1 MDLRQLRYFL
11 EIVEQG
17 SLTRASET
25 LHVAQPAL
33 SFHLRNMEEHLGARL
48 LFRGSTGVR
57 PTEAGELLTRR
68 ARLILNEMARTEDEI
83 RNLENDPSGQLR
95 IGLPGTIGD
104 IITLPLIQ
112 RLRQRYPRIT
122 LNIAEAMSGFVAQWL
137 AEGRVDLAVLYTR
150 PAQPGM
156 VAEQLLEEEL
166 VLVFPPGAANRA
178 EMPLA
183 ALADVALVL
192 PSPEHGLRMTIDA
205 VLQPLDIRPP
215 IALEIDS
222 YRSIKR
228 LVAAGYGAS
237 ILPRHAVAQEVGEGR
252 LLARRISAPG
262 LWRGAWLMHVSN
274 RPVTRVQ
281 AVVSGVLKEVVGE
294 LLVSG
299 AWAAARVPG

>member
-122 LNIAEAMSGFVAQWL
+122 FSIHSQTSREILGNIQNFSIDAGITYIDNEPVGKALTVPL
-137 AEGRVDLAVLYTR
+137 YNERYVVERHVCVDTT
-150 PAQPGM
+150 
-156 VAEQLLEEEL
+156 
-166 VLVFPPGAANRA
+166 AAGGNA
-178 EMPLA
+178 TLLA
-183 ALADVALVL
+183 A
-192 PSPEHGLRMTIDA
+192 S
-205 VLQPLDIRPP
+205 
-215 IALEIDS
+215 
-222 YRSIKR
+222 
-228 LVAAGYGAS
+228 AG
-237 ILPRHAVAQEVGEGR
+237 E
-252 LLARRISAPG
+252 
-262 LWRGAWLMHVSN
+262 
-274 RPVTRVQ
+274 
-281 AVVSGVLKEVVGE
+281 
-294 LLVSG
+294 
-299 AWAAARVPG
+299 